1 MGSYDF
7 RRDPRSRATESTPTE
22 STSRHV
28 PGLQLGVNHDD
39 REEAQFQQLLALH
52 GLWRDL
58 ERLPSSHR
66 TQRVVAVRRVVAALL
81 PSRGGLV
88 VFKRCAALPSLR
100 ATTLN
105 NTLRRAG
112 R

>member
-39 REEAQFQQLLALH
+39 REESQFQQLLALH

-66 TQRVVAVRRVVAALL
+66 AQRIVAVRRASPRLARFSNAAQRYRHSVRPL
-81 PSRGGLV
+81 
-88 VFKRCAALPSLR
+88 
-100 ATTLN
+100 
-105 NTLRRAG
+105 
-112 R
+112 

>member
-7 RRDPRSRATESTPTE
+7 RRDPRSRKTESTRPKV
-22 STSRHV
+22 SRHV

-39 REEAQFQQLLALH
+39 REEPQFQQLLALH

-66 TQRVVAVRRVVAALL
+66 AQRIVAVR
-81 PSRGGLV
+81 GDTG
-88 VFKRCAALPSLR
+88 FQ
-100 ATTLN
+100 
-105 NTLRRAG
+105 TLRSATVTPCDHFE
-112 R
+112 